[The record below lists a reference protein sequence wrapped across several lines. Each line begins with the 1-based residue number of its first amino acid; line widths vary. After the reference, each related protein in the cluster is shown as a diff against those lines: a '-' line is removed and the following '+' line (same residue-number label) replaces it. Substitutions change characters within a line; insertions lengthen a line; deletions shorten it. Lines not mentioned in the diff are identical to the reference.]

1 MRNIIVSAIAAVA
14 LQTLSAQISM
24 PQPSPLSTVTQKVGL
39 TDVSITYSRPSAK
52 DRKVF
57 GDLVP
62 YDKMWRTGANKSVK
76 FSISDSIS
84 VGGKKIGKGDYSIFT
99 IPNEKEWTIIINK
112 AVDLSGTNGY
122 KEEDDVVR
130 FKVTPTANQYTES
143 FTFNFANVTT
153 NSAEVEMTWEKTRVA
168 FKIEVNSD
176 DKVMKSIQ
184 AALNPSAGSYYQ
196 AARYYYDTE
205 RDSKQALDWINK
217 SLEIGGDKYWILR
230 TKSLIQ
236 ARLGDFKGAIA
247 TAEKSKSLAQAD
259 QDDQYVKMNDESIKE
274 WTAKLN
280 QGTKSD
286 NKKTK

>member
-1 MRNIIVSAIAAVA
+1 MRNIIVSMA
-14 LQTLSAQISM
+14 LAMVLNSVTAQITT
-24 PQPSPLSTVTQKVGL
+24 PQPSPLSTVTQKIGL

-62 YDKMWRTGANKSVK
+62 YDQLWRTGANKSVK
-76 FSISDSIS
+76 LSISDSVT

-99 IPNEKEWTIIINK
+99 IPGEKEWTIILNK
-112 AVDLSGTNGY
+112 AVDLSGTSGY
-122 KEEDDVVR
+122 KESDDIAR
-130 FKVTPTANQYTES
+130 WKVTPSANQFTET

-153 NSAEVEMTWEKTRVA
+153 SSADVEILWEKTRVS
-168 FKIEVNSD
+168 FKVEVNSD

-184 AALNPSAGSYYQ
+184 ATLNPSAGSYYQ

-217 SLEIGGDKYWILR
+217 SLEMGGEKYWILR

-236 ARLGDFKGAIA
+236 ARMGDFKGAIA

-259 QDDQYVKMNDESIKE
+259 QDDQYVKLNDESIKE
-274 WTAKLN
+274 WKAKLN

-286 NKKTK
+286 NLKTK